1 MVEKRGRHKPVCW
14 SAVALVGRKSI
25 LPRRENCFPLSWTLV
40 EQEGDDKDGNDEDEE
55 MIGFWIGAVKTRG
68 DVKLKANLLA
78 IETEGKKEQYGY
90 SVVWFLVRV
99 CIVDFG

>member
-1 MVEKRGRHKPVCW
+1 M
-14 SAVALVGRKSI
+14 
-25 LPRRENCFPLSWTLV
+25 

-78 IETEGKKEQYGY
+78 IETEGKKEQ
-90 SVVWFLVRV
+90 
-99 CIVDFG
+99 